1 MAATSG
7 SVFAG
12 RPRTG
17 SSKLQ
22 PQQDVDGNE
31 AEVKNSFANRKTKTS
46 KH

>member
-1 MAATSG
+1 MHVFSESKMAATSG

-22 PQQDVDGNE
+22 PQQDADGNE
-31 AEVKNSFANRKTKTS
+31 AEVKNIP
-46 KH
+46 